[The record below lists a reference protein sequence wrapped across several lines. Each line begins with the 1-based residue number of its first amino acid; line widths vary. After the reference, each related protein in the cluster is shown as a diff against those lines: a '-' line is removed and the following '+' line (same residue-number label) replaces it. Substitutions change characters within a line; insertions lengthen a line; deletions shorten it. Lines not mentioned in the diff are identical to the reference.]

1 MNNALY
7 QKLFS
12 EVIKGGM
19 LCPGRLANLTHSL
32 LQCSKLNGAIV
43 EFGCNAGRT
52 AALMACVCPE
62 KPLWLYDS
70 FKGLPMPT
78 EKDSGQFGAGIM
90 KASVWEVQDH
100 FKTYELY
107 APTIVEGWFDGIT
120 RDQLPDEIAF
130 AHIDCDLFLSTQKS
144 LNLVYP
150 RLAHGG
156 TIVIDDY
163 GWSVTP
169 GVKAAVDKFTD
180 IHNLPRATPLEIGN
194 SNAHQAVIVTIK

>member
-7 QKLFS
+7 QKLFA

-32 LQCSKLNGAIV
+32 LQCSKLGGAIV

-70 FKGLPMPT
+70 FKGLPAPT
-78 EKDSGQFGAGIM
+78 DKDSGQFGAGIM
-90 KASVWEVQDH
+90 KASVWEVQNH

-107 APTIVEGWFDGIT
+107 APTIVEGWFNELKPNQI
-120 RDQLPDEIAF
+120 PDKIAF
-130 AHIDCDLFLSTQKS
+130 VHIDCDLYESTRDS
-144 LNLVYP
+144 LKIVYP
-150 RLAHGG
+150 RLASEGW
-156 TIVIDDY
+156 IVIDDY

-169 GVKAAVDKFTD
+169 GVKAAADDCVAMWRDVR
-180 IHNLPRATPLEIGN
+180 LMQLETGN
-194 SNAHQAVIVTIK
+194 PNAFQAVIFKP